1 MSDEEILNLRK
12 SLNPYGR
19 TIEGADRHAVNT
31 EQSEDVNFTNHG
43 TITAADKSAFYCK
56 TCPDT
61 TFVNTGTMSGGNNT
75 VVISHGDNIS
85 VTNSGTITATGANS
99 GLSINQS
106 DLRSLLFLKK
116 PEIKFEMVSP

>member
-1 MSDEEILNLRK
+1 M
-12 SLNPYGR
+12 
-19 TIEGADRHAVNT
+19 NT
-31 EQSEDVNFTNHG
+31 EQSEDINFTNHG

-61 TFVNTGTMSGGNNT
+61 TFINTGTMSGGNNT

-106 DLRSLLFLKK
+106 ETPL
-116 PEIKFEMVSP
+116 